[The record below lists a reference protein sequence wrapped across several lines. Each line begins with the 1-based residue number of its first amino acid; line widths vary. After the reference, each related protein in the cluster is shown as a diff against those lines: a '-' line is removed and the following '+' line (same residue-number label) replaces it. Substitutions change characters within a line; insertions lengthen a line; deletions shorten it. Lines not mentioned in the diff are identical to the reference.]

1 MSARLDSCRAK
12 AGAILSLVF
21 VVGLTTGF
29 LATHL
34 MTGVRA
40 ETVPHAARVNST
52 LGELIDRLNLR
63 ADQIEQVRCVLDDT
77 IMVEAEML
85 SEIKSNQMEGR
96 RRIMEFL
103 DPAQKERFEALIE
116 GAQYAPL
123 E

>member
-1 MSARLDSCRAK
+1 MSARLDSCRTK

-85 SEIKSNQMEGR
+85 SEIKSNQMEDR
-96 RRIMEFL
+96 
-103 DPAQKERFEALIE
+103 KSVV
-116 GAQYAPL
+116 
-123 E
+123 